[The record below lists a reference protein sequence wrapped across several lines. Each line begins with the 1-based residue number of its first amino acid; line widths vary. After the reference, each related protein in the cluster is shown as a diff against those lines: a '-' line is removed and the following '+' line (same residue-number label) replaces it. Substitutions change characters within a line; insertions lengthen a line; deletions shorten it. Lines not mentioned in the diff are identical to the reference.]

1 MGKTLSRTQFHSI
14 YRGSMLL
21 IEAVFIRAD
30 SEGPHPKCPFNEIC
44 LGLMEFDFW
53 RPMHHSQK
61 QLLNSQSTLPE
72 RSMADIQKPF
82 LESVILYKQRPT
94 LLSLL
99 CGRGLLGSM
108 ALRVKGPA
116 LPKPLSTLAPCNLG
130 ISSLATSLRAGD

>member
-1 MGKTLSRTQFHSI
+1 MGNKLSCTQFHSI
-14 YRGSMLL
+14 YRGSMLVMGT
-21 IEAVFIRAD
+21 VFIRAK
-30 SEGPHPKCPFNEIC
+30 SGGA
-44 LGLMEFDFW
+44 LLMRSVWMEFDFW

-61 QLLNSQSTLPE
+61 WFLNSHPTLPE
-72 RSMADIQKPF
+72 RSMVDIQKPF

-94 LLSLL
+94 LPSLL